1 MLNTVNQLS
10 REIDG
15 RYATAD
21 ELQEI
26 KDYLSTADRRI
37 SAYKKIRDVEQKIID
52 EIEARMLK
60 EDAYIFRK
68 GSKDLT
74 GNYQYD
80 TKNIMRCTAAAVL
93 MDTLDRLRDDILLWQ
108 ATVVKSFKVEHLA
121 YRAYQ
126 LMPDVMRQYLNE
138 EEMKLVMPA
147 LYLNQTIF
155 DG

>member
-10 REIDG
+10 REVDG
-15 RYATAD
+15 RYATAA
-21 ELQEI
+21 ELQDI
-26 KDYLSTADRRI
+26 KDYLATAERRI
-37 SAYKKIRDVEQKIID
+37 SAYKKIRDVEQRIVD

-68 GSKDLT
+68 GSKDVT

-80 TKNIMRCTAAAVL
+80 TKNILRCSAAAVL

-108 ATVVKSFKVEHLA
+108 VTIVKAFKVEHLA

-126 LMPDVMRQYLNE
+126 LMPDVMRQYLDE